1 MRRSVIFL
9 GTPHEGSE
17 QADNLQVL
25 LGLASLLKIKVSDI
39 SEELETY
46 SVTTMD
52 INKSF
57 MRNASRNLQL
67 LCFYETVKTRLPQG
81 DRLVSFLWLTLPSCR
96 WLKPTSNLLDR
107 ARVIGTIE
115 RKFFSKCVHGMRP

>member
-9 GTPHEGSE
+9 GTPHQGSE

-25 LGLASLLKIKVSDI
+25 LGLASLLQIKVSDI

-46 SVTTMD
+46 SITTMD
-52 INKSF
+52 VNKSF
-57 MRNASRNLQL
+57 MRNASRNLQV

-81 DRLVSFLWLTLPSCR
+81 DRMVCAPPLR
-96 WLKPTSNLLDR
+96 R
-107 ARVIGTIE
+107 G
-115 RKFFSKCVHGMRP
+115 

>member
-1 MRRSVIFL
+1 MRRGIIFL

-25 LGLASLLKIKVSDI
+25 LGLASLLNIKHSEI

-46 SVTTMD
+46 SITTMD

-57 MRNASRNLQL
+57 MRKASRDMQL
-67 LCFYETVKTRLPQG
+67 LCFYETVKTRLPHG
-81 DRLVSFLWLTLPSCR
+81 SRLV
-96 WLKPTSNLLDR
+96 
-107 ARVIGTIE
+107 
-115 RKFFSKCVHGMRP
+115 